1 MTPPQLRSRRS
12 TATTIGVLL
21 AGLSAGLTGCATS
34 SANPA
39 SSSAP
44 AAPAGT
50 PAATA
55 VTNAAVATAAMA
67 ATQSPA
73 PSTGES
79 ITLYNAQHK
88 QTTAALVAAFTNT
101 TGIAVAETDK
111 DEDAL
116 TAQIEQEGDKSPADV
131 FFTENTD
138 FLQQLSSKKMLAKVD
153 PTTLAGVPA
162 ADSAADGTWSGIS
175 ERISALVYNPTMITP
190 DKLPKSVLDMADPKY
205 KGQFELAPGEADFGP
220 VVASVAKAK
229 GEDATVTWLKAMKDN
244 AGSGAGV
251 PDYETLVSDVSQ
263 GTTAFALVNHYYYYR
278 LQAELPNATANAKLA
293 YLAPQDPGYLAT
305 ISGAGVLASSR
316 HGRAA
321 QKFLAFLTSDL
332 GQSILATGYSFEYP
346 LRAGVAPNPVLPPLS
361 SYQPD
366 AFSPGDL
373 GDGEQI
379 KDLLQKSGLI

>member
-12 TATTIGVLL
+12 SATAVGLLL
-21 AGLSAGLTGCATS
+21 AGLGAGLTGCATTSASPS
-34 SANPA
+34 SGSATAPA
-39 SSSAP
+39 S
-44 AAPAGT
+44 T

-55 VTNAAVATAAMA
+55 VTNASVATAAVT
-67 ATQSPA
+67 ATDSPA

-88 QTTAALVAAFTNT
+88 QTTAALVAAFTKS

-138 FLQQLSSKKMLAKVD
+138 FLTELAGKKLLAKVD
-153 PTTLAGVPA
+153 PTTLANVPV
-162 ADSAADGTWSGIS
+162 ADSAADGTWNGVS
-175 ERISALVYNPTMITP
+175 ERISVLVYNPTMITP

-220 VVASVAKAK
+220 IVASVAKAK
-229 GEDATVTWLKAMKDN
+229 GDDAAVTWLKAMKDN
-244 AGSGAGV
+244 AGSGDNV
-251 PDYETLVSDVSQ
+251 PDYETLTSDVSQ
-263 GTTAFALVNHYYYYR
+263 GITAFALVNHYYYYR

-293 YLAPQDPGYLAT
+293 YLAPGDPGFLGT
-305 ISGAGVLASSR
+305 ISGAGVLASSQ
-316 HGRAA
+316 HGPAA

-346 LRAGVAPNPVLPPLS
+346 LRPGVAPNPVLPPLS
-361 SYQPD
+361 SYQLNS
-366 AFSPGDL
+366 FSPADL
-373 GDGEQI
+373 GDPDQI
-379 KDLLQKSGLI
+379 KDLLQKAGLI